1 MGVLAAEQI
10 ARGDIKAEG
19 WLAPSTSLVN
29 YANHSVRNLGAR
41 QRDCQTIFS
50 TPVVIATREKNSS
63 DFNASGQSFSWAEL
77 LEKEEQHRLKD
88 SQADSQLS
96 FSHGT
101 PRSSTTGLP
110 ALLQLSLLS
119 LPGKT
124 QTLSLEALRQPE
136 TISQLRKF
144 QSFVS
149 DYSLSE
155 GYLLGRS
162 ARFESRRVRSTITTE
177 QQVALFNS
185 SRPAGADKLLAL
197 YPSEGS
203 AWDDY
208 QFCVS
213 DADWVTIPHRAALGV
228 FGAFL
233 RETAAQQAA
242 RQQGF
247 RPSQPT
253 DEIAPLL
260 PEFGVNLA
268 LPERSFLP
276 TSGESVAHL
285 LSAWPE
291 FVRPAAIAL
300 VLDSSGSMEGDPIER
315 AKEQFRNLLGR
326 TGPRDLKM
334 LITFATR
341 PTIVSDFTT
350 DIHRLLPALDQ
361 TQPVGGSAVYDAVR
375 AAIEAITKNEILH
388 SYRRQ
393 IIVITDGDDKNS
405 EGSLQG
411 TVDLVK
417 DKLARND
424 IKLTIIG
431 IRRDGANYD
440 DLRRIAENGN
450 GYFFESEVPRL
461 PDLFQEIAQSI
472 QGTTP

>member
-1 MGVLAAEQI
+1 
-10 ARGDIKAEG
+10 
-19 WLAPSTSLVN
+19 
-29 YANHSVRNLGAR
+29 
-41 QRDCQTIFS
+41 
-50 TPVVIATREKNSS
+50 
-63 DFNASGQSFSWAEL
+63 
-77 LEKEEQHRLKD
+77 
-88 SQADSQLS
+88 
-96 FSHGT
+96 
-101 PRSSTTGLP
+101 
-110 ALLQLSLLS
+110 
-119 LPGKT
+119 
-124 QTLSLEALRQPE
+124 
-136 TISQLRKF
+136 
-144 QSFVS
+144 
-149 DYSLSE
+149 
-155 GYLLGRS
+155 
-162 ARFESRRVRSTITTE
+162 
-177 QQVALFNS
+177 
-185 SRPAGADKLLAL
+185 
-197 YPSEGS
+197 
-203 AWDDY
+203 
-208 QFCVS
+208 
-213 DADWVTIPHRAALGV
+213 
-228 FGAFL
+228 
-233 RETAAQQAA
+233 
-242 RQQGF
+242 
-247 RPSQPT
+247 
-253 DEIAPLL
+253 
-260 PEFGVNLA
+260 
-268 LPERSFLP
+268 
-276 TSGESVAHL
+276 
-285 LSAWPE
+285 
-291 FVRPAAIAL
+291 
-300 VLDSSGSMEGDPIER
+300 MEGDPIER